1 MLTRVFRQKEQCII
15 YPLHGQR
22 VLTRNPSICG
32 VTQRDAVRQTE
43 RTKQIAFD
51 GAVKA
56 SQLHRLSGT
65 NRTVRLDSILGNVLR

>member
-15 YPLHGQR
+15 YPLHGRR

-32 VTQRDAVRQTE
+32 ITQRNAVRQTE
-43 RTKQIAFD
+43 RTKQITFD

-56 SQLHRLSGT
+56 SQLHGLSGT
-65 NRTVRLDSILGNVLR
+65 NRTVRLDNTLGNVLR